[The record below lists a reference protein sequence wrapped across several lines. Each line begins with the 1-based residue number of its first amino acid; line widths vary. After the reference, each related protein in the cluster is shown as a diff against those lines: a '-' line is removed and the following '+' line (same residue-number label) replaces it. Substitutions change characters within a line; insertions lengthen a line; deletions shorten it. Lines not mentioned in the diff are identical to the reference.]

1 MHSSNY
7 SFRDLSQFKNNKKT
21 FVYSFSFFS
30 LFSLHRYETISF
42 FLFLEKDLDF
52 LIPTHSRRLT
62 ISFFVKKEMLMD
74 DLRILVSKK
83 KLENVYDKRKKN

>member
-1 MHSSNY
+1 MHI
-7 SFRDLSQFKNNKKT
+7 
-21 FVYSFSFFS
+21 
-30 LFSLHRYETISF
+30 YETISI
-42 FLFLEKDLDF
+42 FLFLDKDLDF

-83 KLENVYDKRKKN
+83 KKKSLWKKKKELTFLTHIYISHESNIKNFLD

>member
-1 MHSSNY
+1 MYLISY
-7 SFRDLSQFKNNKKT
+7 SIYICTVAIIHLEIYHNLKKKKKT

-30 LFSLHRYETISF
+30 LFSMHRYETISI
-42 FLFLEKDLDF
+42 FLFLDKDLDF

-83 KLENVYDKRKKN
+83 N